1 MMGKGWQRMQH
12 PDLAELQ
19 RQYAGALGAPPAV
32 LSEGLLVLAG
42 AYTAISPWV
51 IGFAATQPALTVNN
65 LILGLVV
72 AAIGLG
78 ITGTPERRGGISW
91 TAAPIGAWLIAA
103 EWVLHRGML
112 TAGVFWSNIAVGAV
126 TIVLGLV
133 VAGLVVVTSGRPG

>member
-1 MMGKGWQRMQH
+1 MH

-19 RQYAGALGAPPAV
+19 RQYAGSLGAPPTV
-32 LSEGLLVLAG
+32 VSEGLLMLAG

-51 IGFAATQPALTVNN
+51 IGFAATQYALTVNN

-91 TAAPIGAWLIAA
+91 TAVPIGAWLIAA

-112 TAGVFWSNIAVGAV
+112 TAGVFWSNIVAGAV
-126 TIVLGLV
+126 TIVLGLA
-133 VAGLVVVTSGRPG
+133 VAGLVVVTRGRTG